1 MSVSDE
7 GKLDEVDFSWGL
19 KKGLGG
25 KHGDVQIYNSFTY
38 DGVEYFLYDS
48 VYLFK
53 DGVPEPYIGKLIQI
67 YERPNKERKVIVLW
81 FFRPSEVSNFL
92 GGENV
97 LENELFLGT
106 GCGRGLAN
114 INPLE
119 AIAGKCNVMCI
130 SKDQRN
136 RQPSTEEVRTAHFV
150 FYRAFDIQHFT
161 ISDVLRETIAT
172 VKVNYLLNKSD
183 FPQTSHDK
191 LDSGNTVVR
200 IKNSPNSVEN
210 TLVAENAVEND
221 GIVGPLTSND
231 DDDGAEDILDKSK
244 SCPPKNRGDV
254 QCDDTCL
261 KKGLKKNLVSNKH
274 NVGADENV
282 LFDAG
287 VCSFLVKYDRVSN
300 KKGDVPRSDNTGSAD
315 LCETKVVLGSG
326 QKFRLRSPDSMK
338 TEVDKVTEFAAKT
351 GPSSSGTLLKSKLVK
366 SVHPS
371 DERAKN
377 HGQKSV
383 ADFGAMVEKPSK
395 KLNDNVAPL
404 PSSNDKVSQ
413 SSGVAAET
421 IDKRKMIKSVK
432 PSGGKAINLRLKSGD
447 DCGKCDGSASVPSS
461 SVSEKGKK
469 EVKMG
474 IQIGTGL
481 VRKLKSVNDSGAL
494 EERPSKKLKHN
505 GMNPL
510 PLDDG
515 GFNAQNTA
523 SVSAA
528 NNNASEPSGI
538 AAKTT
543 DKSKMGKQLVGRSS
557 VIPKMLKSN
566 SITESKPVGKLLKL
580 STRQPVGDAAEIS
593 DSRQLDRGISHGLP
607 KKPKYNNTMKE
618 KSSDKV
624 SKTGAMLSKDMRKS
638 TLASCTSDKA
648 PQCNKV
654 ESGCGVGLDGTKD
667 GLTHLKSKGKV
678 EDKSNLKLNRASIKQ
693 AKVMGAYA
701 YGHLIEVTQRPP
713 PWEERMKEARDR
725 GSLVLLLNLDPTY
738 TSHEVEFKFVFMSM
752 SSMLKSKSVVTTNI
766 FFNVSKGQAYA
777 IFKTPEAAKKIVR
790 KLDEECLILPNG
802 RTFLPGSEVD
812 TLFID
817 LGEEAFSSTSWA
829 LVGVFKVL
837 SFSGKKSSYP
847 GHLRDAVST
856 SHTSQ
861 PNNLEYEI
869 GTRLANATREIKH
882 VVENIV

>member
-25 KHGDVQIYNSFTY
+25 KDGDLQMYHSFTY

-67 YERPNKERKVIVLW
+67 YERPNEERKVKVLW

-92 GGENV
+92 GGVNV
-97 LENELFLGT
+97 LENELFLAT
-106 GCGRGLAN
+106 GFGKGLAN

-119 AIAGKCNVMCI
+119 AIAGKCNVVCI

-136 RQPSTEEVRTAHFV
+136 RQPSTEEVKTAHFV
-150 FYRAFDIQHFT
+150 FYRTFDVQHST
-161 ISDVLRETIAT
+161 ISDVLGETIAT
-172 VKVNYLLNKSD
+172 VKVSYLLNIND
-183 FPQTSHDK
+183 FSLSSHAK
-191 LDSGNTVVR
+191 LDSGNTVVK
-200 IKNSPNSVEN
+200 IENSPNSVEN

-221 GIVGPLTSND
+221 AIVGSLTSN

-244 SCPPKNRGDV
+244 SCPPKNREDV
-254 QCDDTCL
+254 QCDDTGL
-261 KKGLKKNLVSNKH
+261 KKGLKKNLVSNKDY
-274 NVGADENV
+274 VGAYENV

-287 VCSFLVKYDRVSN
+287 VSSFLVKDDRLSN
-300 KKGDVPRSDNTGSAD
+300 KKGVPISDNRGSVD

-326 QKFRLRSPDSMK
+326 QKTRLRSTYSK
-338 TEVDKVTEFAAKT
+338 QTEVDKVTEFAAKT
-351 GPSSSGTLLKSKLVK
+351 GPSSSGTLLKSKLEK
-366 SVHPS
+366 SVYPS

-383 ADFGAMVEKPSK
+383 ADFGAMVERPTK
-395 KLNDNVAPL
+395 KLTGNVAPL

-413 SSGVAAET
+413 SSGIAAET
-421 IDKRKMIKSVK
+421 IDKRKMIKFVN
-432 PSGGKAINLRLKSGD
+432 PSGGKAINLRLKSRD
-447 DCGKCDGSASVPSS
+447 DCGKGDGSDSVPSS

-494 EERPSKKLKHN
+494 EERPSKKLKHSVI
-505 GMNPL
+505 NPL

-515 GFNAQNTA
+515 GRFNAHNSA

-528 NNNASEPSGI
+528 NNNASEPSGV

-543 DKSKMGKQLVGRSS
+543 NKSKLSKQLVGRSS
-557 VIPKMLKSN
+557 GIPKMLKST
-566 SITESKPVGKLLKL
+566 SITESKPVGKLLKM
-580 STRQPVGDAAEIS
+580 STRQHVGNAAEIS
-593 DSRQLDRGISHGLP
+593 DSRQLDRGTSHGLP
-607 KKPKYNNTMKE
+607 KTRKYKNVISE
-618 KSSDKV
+618 KSSDKA

-638 TLASCTSDKA
+638 ALASRTSDKA
-648 PQCNKV
+648 PQYNKV

-713 PWEERMKEARDR
+713 GYVPKFA
-725 GSLVLLLNLDPTY
+725 SIKCNASSVNVLVEDMISCNSENLFMYGPEMLLP
-738 TSHEVEFKFVFMSM
+738 
-752 SSMLKSKSVVTTNI
+752 
-766 FFNVSKGQAYA
+766 
-777 IFKTPEAAKKIVR
+777 
-790 KLDEECLILPNG
+790 KLVMD
-802 RTFLPGSEVD
+802 V
-812 TLFID
+812 
-817 LGEEAFSSTSWA
+817 A
-829 LVGVFKVL
+829 
-837 SFSGKKSSYP
+837 
-847 GHLRDAVST
+847 
-856 SHTSQ
+856 
-861 PNNLEYEI
+861 
-869 GTRLANATREIKH
+869 
-882 VVENIV
+882 